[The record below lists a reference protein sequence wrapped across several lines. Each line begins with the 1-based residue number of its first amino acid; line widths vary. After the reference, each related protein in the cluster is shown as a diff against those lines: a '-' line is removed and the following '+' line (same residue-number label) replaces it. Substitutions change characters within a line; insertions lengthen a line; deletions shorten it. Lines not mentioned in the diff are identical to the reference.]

1 MPQGGLSQGGVGQGN
16 FGEEDF
22 GQEGSGLGGKSEGEK
37 KSFPYFLITGELD
50 HCLKANVRT
59 KCGSGAGPIVV
70 NHSE

>member
-1 MPQGGLSQGGVGQGN
+1 MSQGGNGQIRLNQGGVGQGP

-22 GQEGSGLGGKSEGEK
+22 GQEEDK
-37 KSFPYFLITGELD
+37 KSFPYFLITRELE
-50 HCLKANVRT
+50 HCLKANGRT